1 MRGLQTW
8 GVIPRLF
15 PSTQLPSVAS
25 PPPRLNSPPLPPLG
39 PHLDFSSI
47 AATVQHQH
55 HRLPTPQVSSLP
67 SVSVP
72 HLGWFPD
79 SIITMFLVDLG
90 AADGSIFLPT
100 LPRASAPRLCP
111 HSIPQS
117 ILTAA
122 RFSSTL
128 TNADPIPGA
137 YTHGMA
143 R

>member
-1 MRGLQTW
+1 MGRH
-8 GVIPRLF
+8 
-15 PSTQLPSVAS
+15 SPSVSLDSTPLRRVPSAS
-25 PPPRLNSPPLPPLG
+25 PQL
-39 PHLDFSSI
+39 SSI
-47 AATVQHQH
+47 AAARPSPRLLL
-55 HRLPTPQVSSLP
+55 HRRHRATPAPP
-67 SVSVP
+67 S
-72 HLGWFPD
+72 PD
-79 SIITMFLVDLG
+79 STDLG